1 MMKNLCFSLSLSL
14 LFVLLYIPL
23 CLAATQSI
31 RIGFNLPLSGWL
43 EEVGLHAKNA
53 AELVARD
60 INKAGGLKVGDTLY
74 KVEFLYGDN
83 TSNASGASSLAVKLI
98 SSDMVLAIV
107 GPLSSQHA
115 VPAGQMANAFAT
127 PMIAP
132 WSTSPLTTKNR
143 PYVFR
148 SGYVLDI
155 QGPVLTK
162 FIAKE
167 FKVKKAAVLFDI
179 VSAYPRAVAR
189 NFKEAFEAENGVGS
203 IVAYEE
209 FRTGE
214 TDFRP
219 QLKRIQ
225 KSGAGVLLTPQH
237 YNEVPS
243 IVRQAKEVGV
253 TIPIIGANSWAG
265 GDLLGECGQ
274 DCKGLYFVANYAPGG
289 AQGLNKKFVDAYKAA
304 YGDLPDE
311 PAALTW
317 DAVRAVLQAVKDSE
331 GLTGDLMND
340 RIKVRQKL
348 ADLKD
353 FDGASGVMTFNE
365 SGDPEKCAVMV
376 RIDDDGYSAHD
387 MVCP

>member
-1 MMKNLCFSLSLSL
+1 MKNLCFALSLSL

-23 CLAATQSI
+23 SFAATQPI

-43 EEVGLHAKNA
+43 DEVGLHAKHA

-83 TSNASGASSLAVKLI
+83 KSNASGASSLAVKLI

-115 VPAGQMANAFAT
+115 VPAGQMVNAFAT

-148 SGYVLDI
+148 SGYVLNV
-155 QGPVLTK
+155 QGPALTK

-167 FKVKKAAVLFDI
+167 FKVKKAAVLYDI

-189 NFKEAFEAENGVGS
+189 NFKEAFEAENGAGS

-214 TDFRP
+214 TDFKA
-219 QLKRIQ
+219 QLKRIK
-225 KSGAGVLLTPQH
+225 KSGAGVLLAPQH

-243 IVRQAKEVGV
+243 IVRQAKEVGL
-253 TIPIIGANSWAG
+253 TIPIIGSNSWAG

-274 DCKGLYFVANYAPGG
+274 DCKGLYFVANYAAGR
-289 AQGLNKKFVDAYKAA
+289 AQGLNKKFVDAYRAA

-317 DAVRAVLQAVKDSE
+317 DAVRAVLQAVQNSA
-331 GLTGDLMND
+331 GLTGDLMKD
-340 RIKVRQKL
+340 RTKVRQKL
-348 ADLKD
+348 AGLKD

-387 MVCP
+387 KVCP